1 MKFCATLLACFLTI
15 FFSTALPPVQA
26 SPTIKADSAILMDA
40 KTGQVLWEKKM
51 HKRLAPASTT
61 KILTAIIAIEQG
73 RLEADVKVSPKA
85 AATRGS
91 SMYLYPGQ
99 TLALRELLE
108 GLMLRSGNDAA
119 VAIAEHIAGS
129 TEEFARMMNHKALQ
143 IGALDSQFVNPNG
156 LSATGHYSSAHDL
169 AAIARYALTNPVFA
183 EIVRTRETSID
194 WLDRRGKEQEKTIRN
209 TNKLL
214 WMFADADGI
223 KTGTTNEAGPCLVS
237 SATRDGQKLITVV
250 LHDHE
255 RWSDSMRLLQYGFQ
269 NFDLVEYAE
278 DGQVL
283 ASLPVLNGLFPEVS
297 ARLAGTAAVAV
308 RTDDVAVTTV
318 EVDLPERVRAPIFKG
333 QKLGEVI
340 FYTREKA
347 IKIVDIVADRE
358 VEEKTVSRLL
368 LNQLTNLFRR
378 LSNWGVL

>member
-1 MKFCATLLACFLTI
+1 MKLCATLLICFMTI
-15 FFSTALPPVQA
+15 FCAATLPPAQA
-26 SPTIKADSAILMDA
+26 NPNIKADSAILMDV

-73 RLEADVKVSPKA
+73 RLDADVKVSPKA

-91 SMYLYPGQ
+91 SIYLYPGQ

-129 TEEFARMMNHKALQ
+129 TEEFARMMNKKAFA
-143 IGALDSQFVNPNG
+143 IGARDSQFVNPNG

-169 AAIARYALTNPVFA
+169 AVIARYALTNPIFA
-183 EIVRTRETSID
+183 EIVRTRETSIE

-237 SATRDGQKLITVV
+237 SATRDGQKLICVV

-269 NFDLVEYAE
+269 NFELVEYAV
-278 DGQVL
+278 DGEVL

-297 ARLAGTAAVAV
+297 ANLAGTAAVAV
-308 RTDDVAVTTV
+308 RSEDATVTTV
-318 EVDLPERVRAPIFKG
+318 EVDLPEMVKAPIFKG
-333 QKLGEVI
+333 QKIGEVI

-358 VEEKTVSRLL
+358 VEEKTTSRVL
-368 LNQLTNLFRR
+368 LNQLTKLFRS
-378 LSNWGVL
+378 LSNWGVI

>member
-1 MKFCATLLACFLTI
+1 MTLRTIIPGCLLLLSFFL
-15 FFSTALPPVQA
+15 SPLPAFANPV
-26 SPTIKADSAILMDA
+26 IKADAAILMDA

-51 HKRLAPASTT
+51 HHRLAPASTT
-61 KILTAIIAIEQG
+61 KILTAIIAIEHG
-73 RLEADVKVSPKA
+73 DLNADVTVSPQA

-129 TEEFARMMNHKALQ
+129 VGEFARLMNEKAVA
-143 IGALDSQFVNPNG
+143 IGARDSHFVNPHG
-156 LSATGHYSSAHDL
+156 LSAVNHYSSAHDL
-169 AAIARYALTNPVFA
+169 AVLARYALKNPIFA
-183 EIVRTRETSID
+183 AVVRTKETSID
-194 WLDRRGKEQEKTIRN
+194 WHDRKGKEQEKLIRN

-223 KTGTTNEAGPCLVS
+223 KTGTTNQAGPCLVA
-237 SATRDGQKLITVV
+237 SATRDGQKLISVV

-269 NFDLVEYAE
+269 HFSFIEYGAE
-278 DGQVL
+278 GQIL
-283 ASLPVLNGLFPEVS
+283 GSLPVSDGMQAEVS
-297 ARLAGTAAVAV
+297 IKLAAPAAVTVKTA
-308 RTDDVAVTTV
+308 DAAATTV
-318 EVDLPERVRAPIFKG
+318 EVSLPKTIKAPVFQG
-333 QKLGEVI
+333 QKIGEVI
-340 FYTREKA
+340 FYTQDKA

-358 VEEKTVSRLL
+358 VEEKTVSRLII
-368 LNQLTNLFRR
+368 NQLTTLYRR
-378 LSNWGVL
+378 LSGWGIL

>member
-1 MKFCATLLACFLTI
+1 MTLRTIIPGCLLLLSCFL
-15 FFSTALPPVQA
+15 SPLPAFANPV
-26 SPTIKADSAILMDA
+26 IKADAAILMDA

-51 HKRLAPASTT
+51 HHRLAPASTT
-61 KILTAIIAIEQG
+61 KILTAIIAIERG
-73 RLEADVKVSPKA
+73 DLNADVTVSPQA

-129 TEEFARMMNHKALQ
+129 VGEFARLMNEKAVA
-143 IGALDSQFVNPNG
+143 IGARDSHFVNPHG
-156 LSATGHYSSAHDL
+156 LSAVNHYSSAHDL
-169 AAIARYALTNPVFA
+169 AVLAQYALKNPIFA
-183 EIVRTRETSID
+183 AVVRTKETSID
-194 WLDRRGKEQEKTIRN
+194 WHDRKGKEQEKLIRN

-223 KTGTTNEAGPCLVS
+223 KTGTTNQAGPCLVA
-237 SATRDGQKLITVV
+237 SATRDGQKLISVV

-269 NFDLVEYAE
+269 HFSFIEYGAE
-278 DGQVL
+278 GQIL
-283 ASLPVLNGLFPEVS
+283 GSLPVSDGMQAEVS
-297 ARLAGTAAVAV
+297 IKLATPAAVTVKTA
-308 RTDDVAVTTV
+308 DAAATTV
-318 EVDLPERVRAPIFKG
+318 EVSLPKTIKAPVFQG
-333 QKLGEVI
+333 QKIGEVI
-340 FYTREKA
+340 FYTHDKA

-358 VEEKTVSRLL
+358 VEEKTVSRLVI
-368 LNQLTNLFRR
+368 NQLTTLYRR
-378 LSNWGVL
+378 LSGWGIL